1 MGLIKLLPRM
11 PLRGDYAPMRNTGVA
26 SSVWGCIELLTFGPF
41 PCGLSLP
48 TLPCAHAF
56 DERMQPTLQ
65 ENSKMGVL
73 LN

>member
-1 MGLIKLLPRM
+1 MGLIKLLSEM
-11 PLRGDYAPMRNTGVA
+11 PLRGDYALGRNTGVA
-26 SSVWGCIELLTFGPF
+26 PLVWGCVGLLAFGPS

-56 DERMQPTLQ
+56 DERMQPTIQ
-65 ENSKMGVL
+65 ENSKIGVL